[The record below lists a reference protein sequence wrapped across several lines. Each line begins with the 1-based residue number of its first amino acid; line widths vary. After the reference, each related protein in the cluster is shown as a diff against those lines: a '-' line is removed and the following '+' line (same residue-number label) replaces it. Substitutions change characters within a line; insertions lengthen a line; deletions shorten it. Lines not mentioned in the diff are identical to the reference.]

1 MKVRVLYFASLRER
15 AGCAQSDEET
25 PDGTTVGL
33 LWETI
38 RARSAFA
45 GAAVRPGFSVNG
57 QWCDASRSLSD
68 GDEVGLLPPVS
79 GG

>member
-15 AGCAQSDEET
+15 AGASSSEEELD
-25 PDGTTVGL
+25 PGATVGS
-33 LWETI
+33 LWGRLAGRE
-38 RARSAFA
+38 AFA
-45 GAAVRPGFSVNG
+45 GAARPGFSVNG
-57 QWCDASRSLSD
+57 AWCAPTVVLED